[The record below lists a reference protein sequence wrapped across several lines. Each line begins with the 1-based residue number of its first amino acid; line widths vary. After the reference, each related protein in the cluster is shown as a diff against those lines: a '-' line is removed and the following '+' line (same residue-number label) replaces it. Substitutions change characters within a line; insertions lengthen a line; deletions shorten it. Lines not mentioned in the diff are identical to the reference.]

1 MRTILA
7 LAVFALCL
15 TSCATKPPVATTPP
29 RARPVPVA
37 PIAPVA
43 AKAVADAN
51 QATRAAS
58 DLTNQVS
65 AATRNAEALKLGMS
79 KAIQEADRLRRQ
91 KTASEQEL
99 DLLWSMLTEERERT
113 VTLWTDL
120 GKAQTVAERHL
131 AALQQAETHL
141 GILANQAVKA
151 DEELTTLRRD
161 HDQMTSQINQ
171 AIATEQSLRGA
182 LTKAEG
188 DAALGKLFKTGFITA
203 LVLLVLAGAAFL
215 FMKFA

>member
-7 LAVFALCL
+7 TIALAAILAGCG
-15 TSCATKPPVATTPP
+15 PQPVNTTNAPL
-29 RARPVPVA
+29 ARPVAVA

-58 DLTNQVS
+58 DLTKQVS
-65 AATRNAEALKLGMS
+65 EATRNAEALKLGMG
-79 KAIQEADRLRRQ
+79 KAIEEADRLRRQ

-99 DLLWSMLTEERERT
+99 DLLWSMLTEERDRT

-120 GKAQTVAERHL
+120 GNAKTAAERHL
-131 AALQQAETHL
+131 IALQEAETRL
-141 GILANQAVKA
+141 GIMADQAVKA

-161 HDQMTSQINQ
+161 HDQMSNQIKQ
-171 AIATEQSLRGA
+171 AMATEKTLQAA
-182 LTKAEG
+182 LSKAEG
-188 DAALGKLFKTGFITA
+188 DAALGKLFKTGFIVA
-203 LVLLVLAGAAFL
+203 LTLLVIAGIAFL
-215 FMKFA
+215 FLKFA